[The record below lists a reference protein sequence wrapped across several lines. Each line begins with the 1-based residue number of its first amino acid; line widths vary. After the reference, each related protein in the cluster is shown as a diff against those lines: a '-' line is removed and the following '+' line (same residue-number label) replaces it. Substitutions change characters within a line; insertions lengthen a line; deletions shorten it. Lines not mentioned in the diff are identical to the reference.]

1 MAYRILIVDDEPNIV
16 LSLEYLMK
24 KEGFEVLTAVNGEEA
39 LQLIARDRPD
49 LILLDIMIPRFDG
62 YEVCQSVRADPDCDE
77 VRIIMLTAKG
87 RAVEREK
94 GLALGADAYISK
106 PFSTR
111 EVVEKV
117 RSILEGKPTT

>member
-24 KEGFEVLTAVNGEEA
+24 KEGFEVLTAANGEEA
-39 LQLIARDRPD
+39 LQLIEQDQPD
-49 LILLDIMIPRFDG
+49 LILLDIMIPKLDG
-62 YEVCQSVRADPDCDE
+62 YEVCQSVRADPACDR

-117 RSILEGKPTT
+117 RSILEEKPTT